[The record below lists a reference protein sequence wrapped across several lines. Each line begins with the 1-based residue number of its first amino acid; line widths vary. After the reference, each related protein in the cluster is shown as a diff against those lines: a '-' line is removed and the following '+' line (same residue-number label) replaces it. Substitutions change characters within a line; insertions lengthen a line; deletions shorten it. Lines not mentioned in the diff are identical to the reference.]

1 MEKEKL
7 EEIVANHG
15 RWLRGDGGK
24 HADLNRKDLCGVN
37 LGGAN
42 LDRASRG
49 DVT

>member
-1 MEKEKL
+1 MEQKKL
-7 EEIVANHG
+7 EEFIASHG

-24 HADLNRKDLCGVN
+24 RADLNRKDLCGVN

-42 LDRASRG
+42 LDRASSG